1 MNYGKECSRLR
12 PTETSA
18 GKGGIVA
25 LQQKRSWRTHPLS
38 APAPRDRLSGRAA
51 DLAPGSVRHVDDI
64 RVTALPAAL
73 PAAKSSMETGCA
85 ATLHPRHQ
93 VSRITISRSSVIS
106 SIA

>member
-38 APAPRDRLSGRAA
+38 APAPCDRLSGRTA

-64 RVTALPAAL
+64 RVTALPAG
-73 PAAKSSMETGCA
+73 KNGMETGCA
-85 ATLHPRHQ
+85 ATLPPVTRFRASPSAGVQSYPR
-93 VSRITISRSSVIS
+93 SRS
-106 SIA
+106 